1 MATKQSDSTLLA
13 SEAIMPLP
21 IEDILDGFPE
31 GAAAIGPDAQLLH
44 VNSYLSE
51 SIGQWAGKSC
61 YEALAG
67 LDAFCPFCPFEKLA
81 AGTAGPEIRGIQIRH
96 DKKCAIKV
104 RFIQHKDAALIFESV
119 SDLTQRDRSKE
130 RREKISDLLTKLAQC
145 QKLYKQLNAWEDELK
160 VRTAALEKETSYLEG
175 ILRCSDD
182 MIITTDLDRRIVKFN
197 PGAERM
203 LGYTAEEVQGLD
215 VSELWLDAAER
226 QRILDEVYASGG
238 VRNYETR
245 LTTKAG
251 GIVEISLTLS
261 LLRDRGG
268 RALGTVGVS
277 KDIGREKAIWR
288 KLDLANRNFQE
299 AAHFINHETK
309 NSLIVMGG
317 FLRRLLETEGDA
329 ARKEQLRI
337 VYHHSQFL
345 EAMSRDF
352 LVMAELEH
360 REFTIRKQ
368 LIRNF
373 HEEVI
378 IPAMT
383 GLKERYPD
391 SFESYD
397 VSMGGVGGIQLKGDL
412 ALLEIV
418 YRNLFGNALKYG
430 YPGAK
435 IAYGFVDQGDTYLFN
450 VWNAGPGVAPD
461 LADKIF
467 DKFYRVRDDIT
478 EGKRGTGLGLYNVR
492 KIIEAHG
499 GRIWCETKPGE
510 WINFLFVLPKE

>member
-1 MATKQSDSTLLA
+1 MR
-13 SEAIMPLP
+13 LP
-21 IEDILDGFPE
+21 IESILDGFPE
-31 GAAAIGPDAQLLH
+31 GAAAIAPDTRLLQVNPHLSRTIGP
-44 VNSYLSE
+44 
-51 SIGQWAGKSC
+51 WAGKAC
-61 YEALAG
+61 HQALAG
-67 LDAFCPFCPFEKLA
+67 LDTFCPFCPFEKLVN
-81 AGTAGPEIRGIQIRH
+81 GSAGPEIRGIQTRY
-96 DKKCAIKV
+96 DKKCSIKV
-104 RFIQHKDAALIFESV
+104 RFIRQKDVRFILESA
-119 SDLTQRDRSKE
+119 SDLTEQEQSKQLL
-130 RREKISDLLTKLAQC
+130 EKTSDLETNLKQSEE
-145 QKLYKQLNAWEDELK
+145 LYKKQLNAWEDELK

-203 LGYTAEEVQGLD
+203 LGFTAEEVRALD
-215 VSELWLDAAER
+215 VAELWLDADER
-226 QRILDEVYASGG
+226 QRILDEVNAAGG

-245 LTTKAG
+245 LRTKAG

-261 LLRDRGG
+261 LLRDQQG
-268 RALGTVGVS
+268 RVLGTVGVS

-288 KLDLANRNFQE
+288 ELDLANRNFQE

-317 FLRRLLETEGDA
+317 FLRRLLNTESDA
-329 ARKEQLRI
+329 SRKEQVQI

-360 REFTIRKQ
+360 SEFTIRKQ

-373 HEEVI
+373 HGQVI

-397 VSMGGVGGIQLKGDL
+397 VSMGGVGGIQLKGDP

-450 VWNAGPGVAPD
+450 VWNAGPGVSPD

-492 KIIEAHG
+492 KIIETHG
-499 GRIWCETKPGE
+499 GRIWCETRPGE